1 MISREANMSWGDQ
14 MFTDPRRL
22 WRATFVFGLL
32 TIALFVFSTVQGVPD
47 CGAPMPSA
55 MLDFELALERSQFA
69 VVLDCAPRLAALD
82 AANVVD
88 LLLFMWA
95 YGGLLTFFALAAGVR
110 PWLAL
115 TLGALMVGAD
125 FVETMTLR
133 WIAAGWPLFDPTL
146 VLPLAIAVRV
156 KFVAIGVAMVLA
168 GLNLW
173 RSTAGAGARAVTVLA
188 VLGGLGSVAILYPEG
203 RMAGTALTGLAWLAI
218 TGYAGVRALRTPQEP
233 IV

>member
-1 MISREANMSWGDQ
+1 MLS
-14 MFTDPRRL
+14 DPRRL
-22 WRATFVFGLL
+22 WRATLVFGLL
-32 TIALFVFSTVQGVPD
+32 TFALFVYSTVQGVPD
-47 CGAPMPSA
+47 CGTPMPSA

-69 VVLDCAPRLAALD
+69 VILDCAPRLTALD

-95 YGGLLTFFALAAGVR
+95 YTGLLTCFALAAGVR

-115 TLGALMVGAD
+115 TLGALMVGPD

-156 KFVAIGVAMVLA
+156 KFVAIGAAMVLA
-168 GLNLW
+168 GLQLW
-173 RSTAGAGARAVTVLA
+173 RGTAGGGARATALLA
-188 VLGGLGSVAILYPEG
+188 VIGGVGSVAIIYPEG

-218 TGYAGVRALRTPQEP
+218 TLYAGVRLRRF
-233 IV
+233 